1 MSVKPIPEGYSSLC
15 IDGARDTIAHA
26 EPDFGDGRLQLSDP
40 NEAYQIAARAEKAGA
55 TSANR
60 PRRSSR
66 VTASRRSSI
75 YARAWPRVTRT
86 V

>member
-15 IDGARDTIAHA
+15 IDGACDTLPMPNRISATA
-26 EPDFGDGRLQLSDP
+26 DFSCSDP

-60 PRRSSR
+60 PRGSSR

-75 YARAWPRVTRT
+75 YACAWPRVTCT